1 MKSAIERV
9 VRTGASSRAQSET
22 IGVVLLL
29 AMTIVGAG
37 AVVTL
42 GSVAVDD
49 VRLGATTGSA
59 EQGMTQFDSKAS
71 LVAHGESESQTVRLG
86 GADDAQRTV
95 DSSQGWLNVSVINA
109 TDGSVE
115 TVIMN
120 ASLGAATY
128 RKDGET
134 VAYQGGGVWRK
145 TGSGNESVML
155 SAPEFHYRGST
166 VTMPLVL
173 VRSDGT
179 LGERARIDSAGPTQ
193 GQYPNETRGLQNP
206 LGANKV
212 VVTIHS
218 EYYQAW
224 GQFISQRTG
233 GEVTIYDQ
241 NQTVVVDLVSPAALP
256 SSIGSALSSS
266 AAGDEIDMQGSG
278 SSPARIDSYNSSNG
292 SYSATW
298 TDNGTLLTAGN
309 VEMAGNSEV
318 LGHVR
323 SGGAVSM
330 SGNSEVTRTVEW
342 TSGFSATGA
351 SAYGGDQKIDGVEAA
366 DTEEQLVDN
375 KLGEIGTTNDNA
387 GTSAVES
394 KQLNFTSDSVTLTDG
409 EYYLD
414 GIDAESGEEIV
425 LETGTSDEIEIA
437 VENSVQ
443 LDDAKISVQGNGTV
457 RFYVGDDIQI
467 KDGSNV
473 TVPEQRSTGLWVY
486 GDPGDSSITIE
497 GDNSDDTRFVGVIY
511 VPSND
516 DGDVSIKHAEV
527 YGAVAGGDMDIQ
539 NGATVHYDSALQAR
553 NPLPPDASPLRI
565 TYLHVSTTKIEVTD

>member
-1 MKSAIERV
+1 MIGQVLQER
-9 VRTGASSRAQSET
+9 GNSRAQSET

-29 AMTIVGAG
+29 ALTIVGAG
-37 AVVTL
+37 VVLTL

-71 LVAHGESESQTVRLG
+71 LVAHGDSESQTVRLG
-86 GADDAQRTV
+86 GAENARRTV
-95 DSSQGWLNVSVINA
+95 DSSQGWMEVSVVNV

-120 ASLGAATY
+120 ASLGAVTY
-128 RKDGET
+128 QKDGKT

-145 TGSGNESVML
+145 TGPGAESVML

-166 VTMPLVL
+166 VTLPLVL

-179 LGERARIDSAGPTQ
+179 LDERARINSAGPTQ
-193 GQYPNETRGLQNP
+193 GRYPNKTRGLQNP

-233 GEVTIYDQ
+233 GEVTTYDQ
-241 NQTVVVDLVSPAALP
+241 NQTVVVDLVSPVALP
-256 SSIGSALSSS
+256 TSIGSALSSS

-292 SYSATW
+292 NYSKTW
-298 TDNGTLLTAGN
+298 TDDGTLLTAGN

-318 LGHVR
+318 LGTVR

-330 SGNSEVTRTVEW
+330 SGNAEVTRTVEW

-351 SAYGGDQKIDGVEAA
+351 TAYGDEQKIDGVETA
-366 DTEEQLVDN
+366 DAEEQLLDN
-375 KLGEIGTTNDNA
+375 KLGEIETTNNNA
-387 GTSAVES
+387 GTSAIES
-394 KQLNFTSDSVTLTDG
+394 EQLNFTSGSVTLTDG
-409 EYYLD
+409 QYYLD
-414 GIDAESGEEIV
+414 SIDAQSGEKIV

-437 VENSVQ
+437 VANSLQ
-443 LDDAKISVQGNGTV
+443 LDDAKIAVKGNGTV
-457 RFYVGDDIQI
+457 RFYVGDDIQV
-467 KDGSNV
+467 KDGANV
-473 TVPEQRSTGLWVY
+473 TVPDQRSTGLWVY

-511 VPSND
+511 IPSSD

-539 NGATVHYDSALQAR
+539 NGATVHYDSALETR
-553 NPLPPDASPLRI
+553 NPLPPDAVPLRI
-565 TYLHVSTTKIEVTD
+565 TYLHVSTTEIEVTD